1 MLVRKAINVNLH
13 GAGAMRGDRPVRTVI
28 GARFVKV
35 TGKCLVLDFGGHRY
49 PGMSAPT
56 DDATPKHSL
65 RWAAKAGAAL
75 PPLEASTKTIDP
87 MKCMGKWFVTHVIPN
102 FIEKIPGVYNET
114 EEYEWD
120 EANKRFLVTLS
131 FAKGSPTAPR
141 TVMKQRG
148 WFYDAVTT
156 GTEWRVSPIVLGWAL
171 PVKLRYIIIDCA
183 DDYSSMTVGYP
194 DRSLLWVMARES
206 NPPAER
212 LRQMLAVPEE
222 LGYDMS
228 KVKPVPQEWSA

>member
-1 MLVRKAINVNLH
+1 MLILVTVAKFLSDKREGQK
-13 GAGAMRGDRPVRTVI
+13 RGFLGPRAAP
-28 GARFVKV
+28 
-35 TGKCLVLDFGGHRY
+35 
-49 PGMSAPT
+49 MSAPSNEP
-56 DDATPKHSL
+56 TPKHSL

-156 GTEWRVSPIVLGWAL
+156 GTEWRVSPIVLGLTL

-212 LRQMLAVPEE
+212 LSQMLAVPEE